1 MPPSGIYGRREQ
13 MIVGDFIVNRL
24 EEALRDQ
31 GALTGERPEPTA
43 FARLLVNHF
52 VRFPAADIAAA

>member
-1 MPPSGIYGRREQ
+1 LSI
-13 MIVGDFIVNRL
+13 DFIVNRL
-24 EEALRDQ
+24 EKALRDQ
-31 GALTGERPEPTA
+31 GALTGDRPEPTA